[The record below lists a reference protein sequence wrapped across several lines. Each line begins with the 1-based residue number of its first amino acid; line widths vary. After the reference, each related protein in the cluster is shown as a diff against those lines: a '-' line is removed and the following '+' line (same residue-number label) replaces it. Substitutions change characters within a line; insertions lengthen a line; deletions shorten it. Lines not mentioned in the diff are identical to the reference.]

1 MPRVS
6 PTLEGFRAS
15 FRRPSLTLAEITWRW
30 TVGAAGWALVFFWM
44 IEFLDT
50 LPVTRGTKHFYPLDT
65 PCSSDVRSRTS
76 FTAA

>member
-15 FRRPSLTLAEITWRW
+15 FRRPSLTFAEMAWRW
-30 TVGAAGWALVFFWM
+30 TVGAVGWALAFFWL

-50 LPVTRGTKHFYPLDT
+50 LAGNQERRDSICRPDN
-65 PCSSDVRSRTS
+65 PC
-76 FTAA
+76 